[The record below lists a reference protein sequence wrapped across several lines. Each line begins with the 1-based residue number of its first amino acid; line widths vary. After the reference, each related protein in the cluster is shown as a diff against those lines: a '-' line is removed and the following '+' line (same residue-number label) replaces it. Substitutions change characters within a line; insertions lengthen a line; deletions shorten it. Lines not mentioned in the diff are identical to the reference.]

1 MKKKQESNLLTS
13 KERIANNKGVSNKKL
28 VSLLHKMSY
37 ADLGDYLL
45 TNKQF
50 SKDNIVIIKQFII
63 EHLDNPNR
71 LFVSDLID
79 FSIIYNI
86 ELPYKKCIDFLNENI

>member
-45 TNKQF
+45 T
-50 SKDNIVIIKQFII
+50 
-63 EHLDNPNR
+63 
-71 LFVSDLID
+71 LIQAA
-79 FSIIYNI
+79 
-86 ELPYKKCIDFLNENI
+86 